1 MKQPVPLLSDYGIS
15 PTHGFL
21 PNVLPLTR
29 LPDPYYNK
37 WESIASNLQGLILS
51 KRLRGVID
59 RLPVL
64 STIGLEHDAEWRR
77 AYMLLTF
84 FAHGYIWGGDTPCD
98 RVPPS
103 ISAPLLKICQHLE
116 IPPVST
122 YAASVLWNF
131 KPLFIDEDI
140 DDLDNLATLVT
151 FTGSLD
157 ESWFYLV
164 SVAIE
169 ARGGPII
176 PLMLTAVAAARE
188 GDSATVTRC
197 LNGFAERLDDLGEL
211 LRRMHE
217 NCDPGFFYGRIR
229 TFLAGSK
236 NMAEAGLPH
245 GVIYDD
251 GKGQSDYVQYSGPSN
266 AQSSL
271 IQFFDIILGIEH
283 RPTGEKANSGSDAET
298 RKHNFICDM
307 RRYMPGPHARFLND
321 VSSIANIR
329 DFVEARRDTDKPLS
343 IAYDACLAMLRAFR
357 DIHIAIVT
365 RYIVLPSRANRAR
378 SRSRSPEV
386 VRNRQNLATA
396 SRREESKNVKGTGGT
411 SLIPFLKQARDETG
425 EPAVEEWAKRFMS
438 RQTKVS
444 GQNDFFLG
452 KAEQV
457 PLDEPV
463 VEHGLAGT
471 WSMDEDHT
479 HRFRFSSFPLY
490 IHRKTTMPA
499 PNEIIAIIL
508 TFLIL
513 AGFVV
518 FYLSTARFN
527 DPSSV
532 REEDEERGDS
542 DGDDGDLSAY
552 ESHPDIPRPPPP
564 AVHAFRGEPGLGV

>member
-1 MKQPVPLLSDYGIS
+1 MRPPIPELSNYGIS
-15 PTHGFL
+15 PKYGFL
-21 PNVLPLTR
+21 PDILPLTR

-37 WESIASNLQGLILS
+37 WESIGANLQSLILS

-64 STIGLEHDAEWRR
+64 STVGLEHDAEWRR

-84 FAHGYIWGGDTPCD
+84 FAHGYIWGGDTPRD

-103 ISAPLLKICQHLE
+103 ISVPLLDICKHLE

-131 KPLFIDEDI
+131 KPLFIDEEI

-176 PLMLTAVAAARE
+176 PLMLTAVAAARQ

-197 LNGFAERLDDLGEL
+197 LRAFAERLDDLGEL

-217 NCDPGFFYGRIR
+217 SCDPGFFYRRIR

-245 GVIYDD
+245 GVMYDD
-251 GKGQSDYVQYSGPSN
+251 GSGKSEYVQYSGPSN

-271 IQFFDIILGIEH
+271 IQFFDIILGVEH
-283 RPTGEKANSGSDAET
+283 RPTGEKPDPSSET
-298 RKHNFICDM
+298 EREGRSRAPKHNFIQDM

-321 VSSIANIR
+321 VGAVANIR
-329 DFVEARRDTDKPLS
+329 EFVESRAASDRPLS

-365 RYIVLPSRANRAR
+365 RYIVLPSRENRAR
-378 SRSRSPEV
+378 SRSRSPQA
-386 VRNRQNLATA
+386 VRNRVNLATA
-396 SRREESKNVKGTGGT
+396 SKNEEHKKVKGTGGT
-411 SLIPFLKQARDETG
+411 ALIPFLKQARDETG
-425 EPAVEEWAKRFMS
+425 EPSVETWARKFMS

-452 KAEQV
+452 KEEKSEA
-457 PLDEPV
+457 LDEPV

-471 WSMDEDHT
+471 WNM
-479 HRFRFSSFPLY
+479 
-490 IHRKTTMPA
+490 
-499 PNEIIAIIL
+499 
-508 TFLIL
+508 
-513 AGFVV
+513 
-518 FYLSTARFN
+518 
-527 DPSSV
+527 
-532 REEDEERGDS
+532 EEEMG
-542 DGDDGDLSAY
+542 GICNY
-552 ESHPDIPRPPPP
+552 
-564 AVHAFRGEPGLGV
+564 

>member
-1 MKQPVPLLSDYGIS
+1 MKRPVPLLSDYGIS

-21 PNVLPLTR
+21 PDVLPLTR

-64 STIGLEHDAEWRR
+64 STVGLEHDAEWRR
-77 AYMLLTF
+77 AYVLLTF
-84 FAHGYIWGGDTPCD
+84 FSHGYIWGGDTPCD

-103 ISAPLLKICQHLE
+103 IVAPLLNVCHHLE

-131 KPLFIDEDI
+131 KPLFIDEGI
-140 DDLDNLATLVT
+140 DDLDNLASLLT

-197 LNGFAERLDDLGEL
+197 LHTFAERLDDLGEL

-217 NCDPGFFYGRIR
+217 NCDPGFFYRRIR

-236 NMAEAGLPH
+236 NMTEAGLPR

-251 GKGQSDYVQYSGPSN
+251 GSGQSDYVQYSGPSN

-283 RPTGEKANSGSDAET
+283 RPTGEKPNPTSESEREDRSTAP
-298 RKHNFICDM
+298 KHNFIRDM

-321 VSSIANIR
+321 VSSVANIR
-329 DFVEARRDTDKPLS
+329 DFVEERRSTDKPLS

-365 RYIVLPSRANRAR
+365 RYIVLPSRENRAR
-378 SRSRSPEV
+378 SRSRSPEA

-396 SRREESKNVKGTGGT
+396 SRHEKYKKVKGTGGT
-411 SLIPFLKQARDETG
+411 ALIPFLKQARDETG

-452 KAEQV
+452 KAEEQI

-471 WSMDEDHT
+471 WSIDEDVGGICH
-479 HRFRFSSFPLY
+479 Y
-490 IHRKTTMPA
+490 
-499 PNEIIAIIL
+499 
-508 TFLIL
+508 
-513 AGFVV
+513 
-518 FYLSTARFN
+518 
-527 DPSSV
+527 
-532 REEDEERGDS
+532 
-542 DGDDGDLSAY
+542 
-552 ESHPDIPRPPPP
+552 
-564 AVHAFRGEPGLGV
+564 

>member
-1 MKQPVPLLSDYGIS
+1 MKHPIPVLADYGIS
-15 PTHGFL
+15 PQNGFL
-21 PNVLPLTR
+21 PSVLPLTR

-37 WESIASNLQGLILS
+37 WEAIASNLQSLVLS
-51 KRLRGVID
+51 KRLRGVVD

-64 STIGLEHDAEWRR
+64 STVGLEHDAEWRR
-77 AYMLLTF
+77 AYSLLTF
-84 FAHGYIWGGDTPCD
+84 FAHAYIWGGDTPCD

-103 ISAPLLKICQHLE
+103 ISAPLLKICEHLE

-131 KPLFIDEDI
+131 KPLFMDEAI

-176 PLMLTAVAAARE
+176 PLMLAAVQAARDA
-188 GDSATVTRC
+188 DSATVTRC
-197 LNGFAERLDDLGEL
+197 LTGFAERLDDLGEL

-217 NCDPGFFYGRIR
+217 NCDPGFFYRRIR

-236 NMAEAGLPH
+236 NMAEAGLPQ

-251 GKGQSDYVQYSGPSN
+251 GTGAVDYVQHSGPSN

-283 RPTGEKANSGSDAET
+283 RPTGETAASETT
-298 RKHNFICDM
+298 RKHNFLADM
-307 RRYMPGPHARFLND
+307 RRYMPGPHARFLHD
-321 VSSIANIR
+321 VALVANIR
-329 DFVEARRDTDKPLS
+329 GFVEARRGADKALS

-378 SRSRSPEV
+378 SRSRSPEA
-386 VRNRQNLATA
+386 VRNRQQNLATA
-396 SRREESKNVKGTGGT
+396 SRQGEQKNVKGTGGT

-425 EPAVEEWAKRFMS
+425 EPAVEDWARRFMS

-452 KAEQV
+452 KAENEEDDDAHLL
-457 PLDEPV
+457 PREERV

-471 WSMDEDHT
+471 WSMDEDV
-479 HRFRFSSFPLY
+479 
-490 IHRKTTMPA
+490 
-499 PNEIIAIIL
+499 
-508 TFLIL
+508 
-513 AGFVV
+513 G
-518 FYLSTARFN
+518 
-527 DPSSV
+527 
-532 REEDEERGDS
+532 
-542 DGDDGDLSAY
+542 
-552 ESHPDIPRPPPP
+552 
-564 AVHAFRGEPGLGV
+564 GLCHY

>member
-1 MKQPVPLLSDYGIS
+1 MRPPIPVLSDYGIS
-15 PTHGFL
+15 PEHGFL
-21 PNVLPLTR
+21 PDVLPLTR

-37 WESIASNLQGLILS
+37 WESIGANFQSLILS
-51 KRLRGVID
+51 KRLRGVVD

-77 AYMLLTF
+77 AYTLLTF
-84 FAHGYIWGGDTPCD
+84 FAHGYIWGGETPCD

-103 ISAPLLKICQHLE
+103 ISVPLLDICEHLQV
-116 IPPVST
+116 PPVST

-131 KPLFIDEDI
+131 KPLFVDEDI
-140 DDLDNLATLVT
+140 DDLDNIATLLT

-176 PLMLTAVAAARE
+176 PLMLTAVAAARQ

-197 LNGFAERLDDLGEL
+197 LRAFAERLDDLGEL

-217 NCDPGFFYGRIR
+217 SCDPGFFYRRIR

-236 NMAEAGLPH
+236 NMAEAGLPR
-245 GVIYDD
+245 GVVYDD
-251 GKGQSDYVQYSGPSN
+251 GSGKSEYVQYSGPSN

-271 IQFFDIILGIEH
+271 IQFFDVILGIEH
-283 RPTGEKANSGSDAET
+283 RPTGEKPDPSSESEREGRSFVP
-298 RKHNFICDM
+298 KHNFIRDM
-307 RRYMPGPHARFLND
+307 RRYMPGSHARFLND
-321 VSSIANIR
+321 VGAVANIR
-329 DFVEARRDTDKPLS
+329 EFVDSRAASDRPLS

-365 RYIVLPSRANRAR
+365 RYIILPSRENRAR

-386 VRNRQNLATA
+386 ARSQQNLPTNLATA
-396 SRREESKNVKGTGGT
+396 SRNEKCEKVKGTGGT
-411 SLIPFLKQARDETG
+411 ALIPFLKQARDETG
-425 EPAVEEWAKRFMS
+425 EPSVEVWAKKFMS

-452 KAEQV
+452 KEER
-457 PLDEPV
+457 PKILDEPL

-471 WSMDEDHT
+471 W
-479 HRFRFSSFPLY
+479 
-490 IHRKTTMPA
+490 TM
-499 PNEIIAIIL
+499 
-508 TFLIL
+508 
-513 AGFVV
+513 
-518 FYLSTARFN
+518 S
-527 DPSSV
+527 
-532 REEDEERGDS
+532 EEYG
-542 DGDDGDLSAY
+542 GICNY
-552 ESHPDIPRPPPP
+552 
-564 AVHAFRGEPGLGV
+564 